1 MIDEITFYTFTI
13 TVVLVEKFIVVD
25 VFVNVACSEAITR
38 DIVFKVTNVF
48 TVSIP
53 AKLLSPKLAIDFFIL
68 KIFKFLLAKHNWFHS
83 CFIQTIR
90 FRKVKDIELDFCRSV
105 CFEYNL
111 EEEPLGVSLCVKV
124 VLQPEVVLHIVQFRC
139 FH

>member
-53 AKLLSPKLAIDFFIL
+53 ADLLPQNSSLSFI
-68 KIFKFLLAKHNWFHS
+68 FLES
-83 CFIQTIR
+83 
-90 FRKVKDIELDFCRSV
+90 
-105 CFEYNL
+105 
-111 EEEPLGVSLCVKV
+111 
-124 VLQPEVVLHIVQFRC
+124 
-139 FH
+139 